1 VAATS
6 FTTAALIGTALALEV
21 QAIASPAARLRKKS
35 VLRMNVSPEVPVGN
49 ERRFPSV
56 PRVQRGARLIRW
68 VSHGEHIQLHPILC
82 QSRGG
87 DHPWPRATPPLASM
101 ASCVRTGQGQ
111 VSPPRSLYS
120 GTKTAGAKT
129 RNDAN
134 YAFASRTR
142 AIAALSSPP

>member
-35 VLRMNVSPEVPVGN
+35 ILRMNVSPELPVGN

-68 VSHGEHIQLHPILC
+68 VSHGQHIHL
-82 QSRGG
+82 RGA
-87 DHPWPRATPPLASM
+87 DHSNPAS
-101 ASCVRTGQGQ
+101 
-111 VSPPRSLYS
+111 PEIPE
-120 GTKTAGAKT
+120 GA
-129 RNDAN
+129 RE
-134 YAFASRTR
+134 
-142 AIAALSSPP
+142 LSQNCGN